1 MRFIAYKKQI
11 NAGGVIPDIPDDKT
25 LELLAGHKQWG
36 EHEEVK
42 LKLLLSQNILEDNF
56 DYGSDESQ
64 ISASLLDDHD
74 SGSDLETD
82 TNVSDAE
89 NRNLANDSHTQ
100 SLKEEAKF
108 ENLDQL
114 NKDKSS
120 SKPGPSTLKTTKK
133 RTCGVCPPCKI
144 KDDCGSC
151 KFCKDK
157 RRFGGMSKLRKKCA
171 LRQCTNLTKD
181 IVKMSTKNGAK

>member
-1 MRFIAYKKQI
+1 MGMGMGGYGYFNMRTHNLSTYQPDNGVLVKCRRFIAYKKQI
-11 NAGGVIPDIPDDKT
+11 NAGGVIPEIPDDKT

-114 NKDKSS
+114 NKDKNN
-120 SKPGPSTLKTTKK
+120 SKPGPSTMKTTKLCQNILEFFFHK
-133 RTCGVCPPCKI
+133 ELYI
-144 KDDCGSC
+144 
-151 KFCKDK
+151 
-157 RRFGGMSKLRKKCA
+157 L
-171 LRQCTNLTKD
+171 N
-181 IVKMSTKNGAK
+181 